1 MRLSIKLILGSA
13 LALVLGV
20 AVASPI
26 LVQNLELG
34 AKVQIQVDVV
44 YAYFAVQEF
53 NRSITGLWRN
63 FSDPWEWDLHIISY
77 LIVLNVTNRSDRLA
91 TIEEFQVSAA
101 QEILVTNG
109 TNKIGSE
116 ELARSFQTNQTSSDG
131 SKPTARDFGV
141 AQANTIVMDA
151 RDLSKGAYFWSQYWS
166 PDESRLIGLT
176 GTTEVANVAAYKA
189 LTTGTIYLFG
199 KAEGRPYD
207 GGSQSW
213 GFSLKHVQLQ
223 MFEREFLYNV
233 VVSENQILR
242 FHSNGI
248 EVYIVARR

>member
-1 MRLSIKLILGSA
+1 MRLTIKLILGSV
-13 LALVLGV
+13 LALLLGV

-44 YAYFAVQEF
+44 YAYFGVQEF

-63 FSDPWEWDLHIISY
+63 FSDPWEWDLHIVSY

-116 ELARSFQTNQTSSDG
+116 ELARSFRTNQTSSDG
-131 SKPTARDFGV
+131 SNPTDRDFGV

-151 RDLSKGAYFWSQYWS
+151 RDLKGAYFWSQYWS
-166 PDESRLIGLT
+166 PDESRLIGLR

-199 KAEGRPYD
+199 KAEGRPLD
-207 GGSQSW
+207 GGSQSR

-242 FHSNGI
+242 FDSNGI
-248 EVYIVARR
+248 DVYIEARR